1 MNQNKTK
8 LKNIEKNTNKRIIKM
23 RKHKNRQI
31 YKQTERQTE
40 VHGIIS
46 VALKLKGKFKRTYF
60 FLWSINKI
68 FSLSIQKCLNKKI

>member
-31 YKQTERQTE
+31 YKQTERQTDRSTWDYFS
-40 VHGIIS
+40 GIEI
-46 VALKLKGKFKRTYF
+46 KR
-60 FLWSINKI
+60 KI
-68 FSLSIQKCLNKKI
+68 